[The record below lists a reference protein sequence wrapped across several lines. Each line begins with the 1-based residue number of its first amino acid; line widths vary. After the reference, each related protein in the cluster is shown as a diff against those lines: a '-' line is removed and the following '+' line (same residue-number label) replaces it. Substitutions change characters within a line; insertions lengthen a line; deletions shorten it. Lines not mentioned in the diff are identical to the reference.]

1 MNMCLIYDLDIPTH
15 RWTNIWYI
23 KIHHCGL
30 FPAHFF
36 ESIHVLFDGQWS
48 VSQKKNTNKQCWG
61 ILRPIYTYIS
71 ACFITHQVLWTDVW
85 FRLSK
90 NSTSMALP
98 EKMSNS
104 KQMIIF
110 LNSHRIHGA
119 GIYANIWGI
128 LMVNVS
134 IYTIH
139 GSYGIV
145 NQKSTTETWIVN
157 SENRSKESKSVYFF
171 SGSITGIAGII
182 NSQDNHQNQDLG
194 SVHEHE
200 LLKPTWL
207 IKHGQ
212 TSEPQKTNQ
221 GIHLKL

>member
-1 MNMCLIYDLDIPTH
+1 MIWIYLHIDELTYDISRYITAGSFLHISLNPFMSYSMVNDPFPRKKQTNNVEASSVPYIYIHICVFHNTSGSLNRCLVSPLQEFHVDGLA
-15 RWTNIWYI
+15 RKNVELKTND
-23 KIHHCGL
+23 H
-30 FPAHFF
+30 
-36 ESIHVLFDGQWS
+36 
-48 VSQKKNTNKQCWG
+48 
-61 ILRPIYTYIS
+61 
-71 ACFITHQVLWTDVW
+71 
-85 FRLSK
+85 
-90 NSTSMALP
+90 
-98 EKMSNS
+98 
-104 KQMIIF
+104 F

-128 LMVNVS
+128 LMVNAS
-134 IYTIH
+134 IH

-157 SENRSKESKSVYFF
+157 SENRSKETKSVYFF

-207 IKHGQ
+207 IEHGQ

-221 GIHLKL
+221 GTHLKL

>member
-1 MNMCLIYDLDIPTH
+1 MIWIYLHIDELTYDIS
-15 RWTNIWYI
+15 RYI
-23 KIHHCGL
+23 TAGSFLHISL
-30 FPAHFF
+30 NPFMSYSMANDPFPR
-36 ESIHVLFDGQWS
+36 
-48 VSQKKNTNKQCWG
+48 KKKTNKQCWG
-61 ILRPIYTYIS
+61 ILRPIYIYIS

-221 GIHLKL
+221 GIQLKL